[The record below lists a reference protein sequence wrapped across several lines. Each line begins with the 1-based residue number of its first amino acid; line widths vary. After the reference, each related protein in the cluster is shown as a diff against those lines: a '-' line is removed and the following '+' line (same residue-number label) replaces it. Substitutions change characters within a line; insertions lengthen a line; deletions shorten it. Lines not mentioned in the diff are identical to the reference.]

1 MDALLGAAPDGD
13 DENGAEEEDFGF
25 ANIEEVRLHVVLS
38 TPVAACQGA
47 CTEPTAAR
55 VAVRARSCRR
65 PERPHAVCV

>member
-38 TPVAACQGA
+38 TPVAAC
-47 CTEPTAAR
+47 TEQTAAR